1 MAQSN
6 FAEEINN
13 SGLQESEELH
23 IEPTDVMTGDRNRSR
38 FLYYQLKISM
48 KRAKR
53 IDIIVSFLMESG
65 VKMILRGLQ
74 EALDRGVQVRILT
87 GNYLGIT
94 QPSALCLIKKELG
107 NRVDLRFYNDRKR
120 SFHPKAYI
128 FHYENSGDIY
138 IGSSNISKSALT
150 SGIEWNY
157 RFSSLADG
165 VNFRLFYE
173 TFSDLF
179 EHHSIVID
187 DTELAAY
194 SRNWHKPAVSK
205 DLARYDELEE
215 DDRDVILKKDVE
227 KAHLAETRE
236 NDDRRATPFFQPRGA
251 QIEALYALEN
261 SRAEGAVK
269 GLVQAATGVGK
280 TYLAAFDSAQYK
292 RVLFVAHREEI
303 LQQAAVSFYNV
314 RQSDDYGFFNGSR
327 KDTDKAVIFASVAT
341 LGREEYLTEHYFQPD
356 YFDYLVIDEFHHA
369 VNGQYQKIVNYF
381 KPQFMLGLTA
391 TPERMDGR
399 NIYELCDYN
408 VPYEISLKE
417 AINKGILVPFH
428 YYGIYDETDY
438 SSLHLVKGRYDEKEL
453 NETYIGNV
461 RRYDLIYKYYR
472 KYPSER
478 ALGFCCSRQ
487 HAEEMAKEFCRR
499 GIAAVAVYSNADG
512 AFSEDREKAIEKL
525 KNREIKVIFSVDMFN
540 EGVDIASLDMVM
552 FLRPTQSPVV
562 FLQQLGRGLRTCRGK
577 AYLNVLDFIGNY
589 EKAGRAPFLLSGG
602 SSFGERNAGDDY
614 RIEYPDDCIVD
625 FDMRLIDLFREMDQ
639 KSMSVRER
647 IRQEYYKVK
656 EILGGKVPTRM
667 ELFTYMEDEIYQYC
681 VRHAKENPFRQYMDF
696 LHELSELSAE
706 EETVYGGIG
715 REFLALIETTD
726 MQKSYKMP
734 ILYSFYNHGDVRLA
748 VTEEEVLHSWKEFFN
763 TGTNWKDL
771 VTDMSYSDYKKIT
784 DRQHLSKAKSMPIK
798 FLKASGKGFFIDRD
812 GYALAIR
819 EELAEAVTHEA
830 FQRQMK
836 DILEYRTMEYY
847 RRRYYA
853 DTGESDQKREHS

>member
-1 MAQSN
+1 MAQSD

-13 SGLQESEELH
+13 SGLRETEELH

-48 KRAKR
+48 KKAKR

-65 VKMILRGLQ
+65 VKMILRDLQ

-128 FHYENSGDIY
+128 FHYENSGEIY

-157 RFSSLADG
+157 RFSSLADSE
-165 VNFRLFYE
+165 NFRLFYE

-187 DTELAAY
+187 DAELAAY

-205 DLARYDELEE
+205 DLARYDDLE
-215 DDRDVILKKDVE
+215 D
-227 KAHLAETRE
+227 E
-236 NDDRRATPFFQPRGA
+236 NDRSVISGKHEGIDSFIAEESIGFGNDDVKPTPLFQPRGA

-280 TYLAAFDSAQYK
+280 TYLAAFDSAPYEK
-292 RVLFVAHREEI
+292 VLFVAHREEI
-303 LQQAAVSFYNV
+303 LQQAARSFRNV
-314 RQSDDYGFFNGSR
+314 RQSDDYGFFNGKK
-327 KDTDKAVIFASVAT
+327 KDINTSVIFASVDT
-341 LGREEYLTEHYFQPD
+341 LGRKEYLTEEYFRPD

-369 VNGQYQKIVNYF
+369 VNDRYQRIVNYF
-381 KPQFMLGLTA
+381 KPQFLLGLTA

-399 NIYELCDYN
+399 NIYEICDYN

-472 KYPSER
+472 KYPSKR

-487 HAEEMAKEFCRR
+487 HAEEMAKEFCKR
-499 GIAAVAVYSNADG
+499 GVEAVAVYSNADG
-512 AFSEDREKAIEKL
+512 EFSEDREKAVEKL
-525 KNREIKVIFSVDMFN
+525 KKQEIKVIFSVDMFN

-552 FLRPTQSPVV
+552 FLRPTESPVV
-562 FLQQLGRGLRTCRGK
+562 FLQQLGRGLRTSRGK
-577 AYLNVLDFIGNY
+577 EYLNVLDFIGNY
-589 EKAGRAPFLLSGG
+589 EKAGRTPFLLSGG
-602 SSFGERNAGDDY
+602 KSFVERSAGDYY
-614 RIEYPDDCIVD
+614 RFEYPDDCIVD
-625 FDMRLIDLFREMDQ
+625 FDMRLVDLFKELDK
-639 KSMSVRER
+639 KSLSVRDR
-647 IRQEYYKVK
+647 IRQEFYRIK
-656 EILGGKVPTRM
+656 ELLDDKVPTRK
-667 ELFTYMEDEIYQYC
+667 ELFTYMEDDIYQYC
-681 VRHAKENPFRQYMDF
+681 MKNAKENPFRRYMDF
-696 LHELSELSAE
+696 LYELHELSADE
-706 EETVYGGIG
+706 EIVYDSIG
-715 REFLALIETTD
+715 REFLSLIETTD
-726 MQKSYKMP
+726 MQKVYKMP

-748 VTEEEVLHSWKEFFN
+748 VTDDEVLESWKEFFN

-771 VTDMSYSDYKKIT
+771 VTDVSYSEYKKIT

-819 EELAEAVTHEA
+819 EELTGIAENEA
-830 FQRQMK
+830 FKQQMK

-847 RRRYYA
+847 RRRYT
-853 DTGESDQKREHS
+853 DKV